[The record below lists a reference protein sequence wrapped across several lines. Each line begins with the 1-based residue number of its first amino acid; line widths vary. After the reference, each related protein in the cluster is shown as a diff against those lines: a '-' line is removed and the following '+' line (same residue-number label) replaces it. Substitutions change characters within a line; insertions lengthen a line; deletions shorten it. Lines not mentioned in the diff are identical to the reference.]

1 MIFKR
6 YSKARSFPDRTPIP
20 NPSFQIPVSKF
31 LFSMSLTTEHEL
43 SPELRE
49 LEQQLRGLV
58 PCALSQDLFDHVEQ
72 SMNVAAN
79 ETWVVSDDLDELEIH
94 LEQIA
99 PATMPEDMLG
109 RMVRAMDLWHEHV
122 PVEEKVVPFSE
133 SRGESRGER
142 EEAAPSRKQYGG
154 GMIAAAAAV
163 AMLGAVTALVL
174 PRFMNDSGANT
185 PPVISTHIPDVDS
198 DNTVMVDAAPRDAW
212 LLPDSLSHK
221 VTNTSDHGVV
231 MTSDNTPHRVIR
243 VDYVDRIMMQDDEGR
258 EIEIKRP
265 GIDYMLLPVETN

>member
-1 MIFKR
+1 
-6 YSKARSFPDRTPIP
+6 
-20 NPSFQIPVSKF
+20 
-31 LFSMSLTTEHEL
+31 
-43 SPELRE
+43 
-49 LEQQLRGLV
+49 
-58 PCALSQDLFDHVEQ
+58 
-72 SMNVAAN
+72 
-79 ETWVVSDDLDELEIH
+79 
-94 LEQIA
+94 
-99 PATMPEDMLG
+99 
-109 RMVRAMDLWHEHV
+109 
-122 PVEEKVVPFSE
+122 
-133 SRGESRGER
+133 
-142 EEAAPSRKQYGG
+142 
-154 GMIAAAAAV
+154 MIAAAAAV

>member
-1 MIFKR
+1 M
-6 YSKARSFPDRTPIP
+6 P
-20 NPSFQIPVSKF
+20 
-31 LFSMSLTTEHEL
+31 LTTEHEL

-49 LEQQLRGLV
+49 LEQQLQGFV

-72 SMNVAAN
+72 SMNVAGN
-79 ETWVVSDDLDELEIH
+79 EKWVVSDDLDDLEIH

-122 PVEEKVVPFSE
+122 PVEGKVVPF
-133 SRGESRGER
+133 GESGGER
-142 EEAAPSRKQYGG
+142 EEAAPSRRQYGG

-174 PRFMNDSGANT
+174 PRFMNESGANT
-185 PPVISTHIPDVDS
+185 PPVVSTNTPAVDS
-198 DNTVMVDAAPRDAW
+198 GNTVMVDATPRDAW

-243 VDYVDRIMMQDDEGR
+243 VDYEDCIMMQDDEGR

-265 GIDYMLLPVETN
+265 GVDYMLLPVETN